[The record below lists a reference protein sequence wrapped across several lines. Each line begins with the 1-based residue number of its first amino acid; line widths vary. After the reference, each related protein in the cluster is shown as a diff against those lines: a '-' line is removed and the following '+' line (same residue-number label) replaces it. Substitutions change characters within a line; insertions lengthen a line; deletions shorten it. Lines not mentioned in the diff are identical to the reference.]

1 MKEKYCDLHV
11 HSIYSDGTYTPEEIL
26 CAAEAAGLSAVALCD
41 HNTVDGVEHFRRAA
55 EGKRVEAILGAEF
68 SVDYEGDELHLLGLY
83 LPETAIPILNERM
96 VEVQRLKDE
105 SNVDLID
112 RLGRAGYEISYEEIK
127 SRTPGGKFNRA
138 HVALALTEK
147 GYTPSIK
154 DAFRTVLSPDAGYY
168 RAPERI
174 PIFEMLDL
182 LTELNVVPVLAHP
195 LFTLSP
201 ERLAA
206 FLPQAKKRGLVG
218 MECYYVSYSPRSM
231 ALSLGLA
238 DTNRLLYS
246 GGSDFHGA
254 TKPDV
259 KLGVGRG
266 NLQIPYRWA
275 EALREAQKR

>member
-1 MKEKYCDLHV
+1 MEKYCDLHV

-26 CAAEAAGLSAVALCD
+26 LEAEAAGLSAVALCD

-68 SVDYEGDELHLLGLY
+68 STDFEGDELHLLGLY
-83 LPETAIPILNERM
+83 LPEKAIPILNERM

-127 SRTPGGKFNRA
+127 SRTPEGKFNRA
-138 HVALALTEK
+138 HIAAALTEK
-147 GYTPSIK
+147 GYTPSIGA
-154 DAFRTVLSPDAGYY
+154 AFRTLLSPDAGYY
-168 RAPERI
+168 HAPERI
-174 PIFEMLDL
+174 SIFEMLDL
-182 LTELNVVPVLAHP
+182 LTELKVVPVLAHP
-195 LFTLSP
+195 LLTLSP
-201 ERLAA
+201 ERLSAL
-206 FLPQAKKRGLVG
+206 LPQAKKHGLIG

-275 EALREAQKR
+275 ETLREAQKR

>member
-1 MKEKYCDLHV
+1 MEKYCDLHV

-26 CAAEAAGLSAVALCD
+26 LEAERAGLAAVALCD
-41 HNTVDGVEHFRRAA
+41 HNTVDGVMHFRRAA
-55 EGKRVEAILGAEF
+55 EGKRVEAILSAEF
-68 SVDYEGDELHLLGLY
+68 SVGFEGEELHLLGLY
-83 LPETAIPILNERM
+83 LPDAAIPILNERM
-96 VEVQRLKDE
+96 VEVQRRKDE
-105 SNVDLID
+105 SNIEMID
-112 RLGRAGYEISYEEIK
+112 RLCRAGYKISYDEIK
-127 SRTPGGKFNRA
+127 SGTPGGLCNRA
-138 HVALALTEK
+138 HIALALTEK
-147 GYTPSIK
+147 GYTPTINA
-154 DAFRTVLSPDAGYY
+154 AFRTVLSPTAGFY
-168 RAPERI
+168 RPPERI
-174 PIFEMLDL
+174 SIFDMLDL

-195 LFTLSP
+195 LLTLSP
-201 ERLAA
+201 ERLSAL
-206 FLPQAKKRGLVG
+206 LPQAKKHGLIG
-218 MECYYVSYSPRSM
+218 MECYYVSYSPRST

>member
-1 MKEKYCDLHV
+1 MEKYCDLHV

-26 CAAEAAGLSAVALCD
+26 LEAERAGLAAVALCD

-68 SVDYEGDELHLLGLY
+68 SVGFEGEELHLLGLY
-83 LPETAIPILNERM
+83 LPDAAIPILNERM
-96 VEVQRLKDE
+96 VEVQRRKDE
-105 SNVDLID
+105 SNIEMID
-112 RLGRAGYEISYEEIK
+112 RLCRAGYKISYDEIK
-127 SRTPGGKFNRA
+127 SGTPGGLCNRA
-138 HVALALTEK
+138 HIALALTEK
-147 GYTPSIK
+147 GYTPTINA
-154 DAFRTVLSPDAGYY
+154 AFRTVLSPTAGFY
-168 RAPERI
+168 RPPERI
-174 PIFEMLDL
+174 SIFEMLDL
-182 LTELNVVPVLAHP
+182 LTELNVVSVLAHP
-195 LFTLSP
+195 LLTLSP

-206 FLPQAKKRGLVG
+206 FLPEAKKHGLVG
-218 MECYYVSYSPRSM
+218 MECYYVSYSPRST

-275 EALREAQKR
+275 ETLREAQKR

>member
-1 MKEKYCDLHV
+1 MKKKYCDLHV

-26 CAAEAAGLSAVALCD
+26 LEAERAGLSAVALCD

-55 EGKRVEAILGAEF
+55 EGKSVEAILGAEF
-68 SVDYEGDELHLLGLY
+68 SVDFEGEELHLLGLY
-83 LPETAIPILNERM
+83 LPDAAIPILNERM

-112 RLGRAGYEISYEEIK
+112 SLRRAGYEISYEEIK
-127 SRTPGGKFNRA
+127 SATPGGKFNRA

-147 GYTPSIK
+147 GYTPSINA
-154 DAFRTVLSPDAGYY
+154 AFRTVLSPTAGFY
-168 RAPERI
+168 RPPERI
-174 PIFEMLDL
+174 PIFTMLDL

-195 LFTLSP
+195 LLTLSP
-201 ERLAA
+201 ERLSAL
-206 FLPQAKKRGLVG
+206 LPQAKKHGLVG

-238 DTNRLLYS
+238 DTNRLCYS